1 KPSRLHMNLPL
12 LDIIV
17 IVLYMAGIVI
27 FGASFY
33 FRSKSST
40 DFTTGGGR
48 IPAWVLGM
56 SIFATFVSSISF
68 LALPGKAYQ
77 SNWNSFVFS
86 LSLPLAAY
94 IAVRYFVPLYR
105 SMQSLSAYSY
115 LETRFGPWAR
125 VYASTCYLLT
135 QFARC
140 GSILFL
146 LALPL
151 NALLGWDINTIIIVT
166 GILVMLYSMM
176 GGIQA
181 VVWTD
186 AIQGIVLIG
195 GAIACLAVLIFSVP
209 GGPAE
214 VFEIASAHDKFSLGS
229 FDLNLTEST
238 FWVILIYGLFINL
251 QNFGIDQNYVQRY
264 ITAKSEKDAVFSTW
278 LGGLLYI

>member
-1 KPSRLHMNLPL
+1 
-12 LDIIV
+12 
-17 IVLYMAGIVI
+17 
-27 FGASFY
+27 
-33 FRSKSST
+33 
-40 DFTTGGGR
+40 
-48 IPAWVLGM
+48 
-56 SIFATFVSSISF
+56 
-68 LALPGKAYQ
+68 
-77 SNWNSFVFS
+77 
-86 LSLPLAAY
+86 Y

-105 SMQSLSAYSY
+105 NMQSLSAYSY

-186 AIQGIVLIG
+186 AIQGIVLVG
-195 GAIACLAVLIFSVP
+195 GAIACLSVLIFSVP

-264 ITAKSEKDAVFSTW
+264 ITARSEKDA
-278 LGGLLYI
+278 